1 MSRVVH
7 FEIAAESVERASAF
21 YKEAFGW
28 GVQDWDGPTAY
39 RFLLTGPEEAPGI
52 HGAVVQRKPD
62 SKDAVL
68 TLGVASLAEAVEKV
82 RQAGGKVLDAGHL
95 VPGVGNLAAVED
107 TEGNLF
113 GLMEFLPEQAG

>member
-1 MSRVVH
+1 MR
-7 FEIAAESVERASAF
+7 
-21 YKEAFGW
+21 W
-28 GVQDWDGPTAY
+28 
-39 RFLLTGPEEAPGI
+39 
-52 HGAVVQRKPD
+52 VQRKPD

-95 VPGVGNLAAVED
+95 VPGVGNLASVED

-113 GLMEFLPEQAG
+113 GLMEFLPGQPG